1 MVSRTRPALRPA
13 LDSIRMDAQTQST
26 PQRFKLSLHP
36 MTPSSSPLIT
46 CTPGVRSGKPCV
58 AGTRISVF
66 DVLEYLASGMS
77 QEDIIAD
84 FPDLQ
89 PEHIHA
95 VLQYAAEREKR
106 LSELT
111 VA

>member
-1 MVSRTRPALRPA
+1 MDSRTRVALRPA
-13 LDSIRMDAQTQST
+13 LDSIRLDEQSQST
-26 PQRFKLSLHP
+26 QQGFKLGPHP
-36 MTPSSSPLIT
+36 MRLSSSPLIT

-77 QEDIIAD
+77 QADIIAD